1 MESFNLDREIAR
13 LILLQR
19 IEILNP
25 FQKKIRKGLVRHFFT
40 NIFSKY
46 CVNSNKIGEKYL
58 QEMRLE
64 FNMLSKYL
72 SFKNKRILSIGSGM
86 CGLELIINSFSLGNF
101 FTIIEKNYV
110 SEKVKYGWDEKNLE
124 AYNDIDK
131 LNLFL
136 QTNGMEKKNYEIYD
150 FDKNNLPAVLF
161 DYVISLYSLDY
172 HYDFYLYKD
181 YFKKILNKESILIFD
196 TVRPDHFSKLFD
208 KVKVINSIEK
218 DTHSSKRIMCTGAKF

>member
-1 MESFNLDREIAR
+1 M
-13 LILLQR
+13 IL
-19 IEILNP
+19 
-25 FQKKIRKGLVRHFFT
+25 
-40 NIFSKY
+40 
-46 CVNSNKIGEKYL
+46 
-58 QEMRLE
+58 
-64 FNMLSKYL
+64 
-72 SFKNKRILSIGSGM
+72 
-86 CGLELIINSFSLGNF
+86 INSIYF
-101 FTIIEKNYV
+101 YRP
-110 SEKVKYGWDEKNLE
+110 
-124 AYNDIDK
+124 
-131 LNLFL
+131 
-136 QTNGMEKKNYEIYD
+136 MEWKKKNYEIYD